1 MILVDV
7 QVPAMGQSYD
17 FELEEEMSV
26 GEAIAEVVSLIADRE
41 KWRVC
46 SGEKMYFYF
55 PRREILLQD
64 EFSLRQQGIQ
74 NGEKL
79 MLL

>member
-26 GEAIAEVVSLIADRE
+26 GEAIAEVVSLIVDRE

-55 PRREILLQD
+55 PRREPLLTYCD
-64 EFSLRQQGIQ
+64 NSSDPMDRF
-74 NGEKL
+74 
-79 MLL
+79 